1 MSTEVNSQPPIAW
14 RYCGSQ
20 IKMWRTDAGVG
31 REALAKEAGYDY
43 EYVKSMENGRRRPT
57 LRLLQVADQVCGAG
71 GKLVAAQEYLK
82 PEPFPARSQEFMAI
96 EAEAISFSC
105 YEPLLIPGLLQT
117 EGYALALIGGSSPP
131 LDDET
136 VDERVAARLRRSD
149 AVRRKTGVMYGFVI
163 YEAALRAGVGGSGVM
178 GEQYRHILNMGA
190 LRNVSVQV
198 LPYGRC
204 SGVALNGSIV
214 LLETPD
220 HEQYGYVEAP
230 EVSVLY
236 ASPGKVSALTQAHAM
251 IRTHCLSVEESA
263 TFIRK
268 VAEER

>member
-20 IKMWRTDAGVG
+20 IKMWRTEAGIG

-82 PEPFPARSQEFMAI
+82 PEPFPTFSQDFIRYES
-96 EAEAISFSC
+96 EAISLSS

-117 EGYALALIGGSSPP
+117 EETARSLLKAHWPP

-136 VDERVAARLRRSD
+136 VEERVTARLKRQALLAKQTRSFS
-149 AVRRKTGVMYGFVI
+149 FVI
-163 YEAALRAGVGGSGVM
+163 
-178 GEQYRHILNMGA
+178 GESA
-190 LRNVSVQV
+190 LRNKVGGAEAHSRQLRHLLAAAEQRNVTVQV
-198 LPYGRC
+198 LPIVGAHP
-204 SGVALNGSIV
+204 GLNGPLV
-214 LLETPD
+214 LLETSE
-220 HEQYGYVEAP
+220 HEHFGYE
-230 EVSVLY
+230 EGQTTGVLY
-236 ASPGKVSALTQAHAM
+236 SDPDRVSIASQRHAM
-251 IRTHCLSVEESA
+251 ILRQALSLSESA
-263 TFIRK
+263 RFIGE
-268 VAEER
+268 VAEGQ